1 VLAAIVLTIA
11 VGMSGTTGL
20 RDIRRESPGE
30 FYLAVVTAA
39 VS

>member
-1 VLAAIVLTIA
+1 MIDTI
-11 VGMSGTTGL
+11 GL
-20 RDIRRESPGE
+20 RDICRESPGE